1 MNIVRWLSP
10 TKAAQ
15 KRKKAVFRLKFNFIW
30 RKFAMKFLCVN
41 TVSDKIGLSIR
52 AKIVRGERPLLRENL
67 AEADQSPSKKPISN
81 QYSLV
86 TP

>member
-1 MNIVRWLSP
+1 
-10 TKAAQ
+10 
-15 KRKKAVFRLKFNFIW
+15 
-30 RKFAMKFLCVN
+30 MKFLCVN